1 MVLWTRKWKCE
12 ALRVITW
19 LLWGL
24 TDEEIDSMLE
34 VLQHPQTPVP
44 QQRSL
49 DDVLDEDLRE
59 VLGMDVDDFLVWEVF

>member
-1 MVLWTRKWKCE
+1 
-12 ALRVITW
+12 
-19 LLWGL
+19 
-24 TDEEIDSMLE
+24 MLE

-59 VLGMDVDDFLVWEVF
+59 VLGMDVDDFLV